1 LDETDPK
8 DAVPDE
14 TVPNETVPDETVKGS
29 PERRE
34 QIIGAAFALLIEKGY
49 HRTST
54 LAIAQRAHTSKE
66 TIYNWFGSKEGLFR
80 ELVGSRAARMNADLQ
95 EGMRGGGL
103 PVEAVLTRLGVNLL
117 GLLLSEHAIAVNRAA
132 IAEAHA
138 HPELGR
144 ILYERGR
151 GETSRLVGE
160 YMGRKAADGTLAI
173 DDIARAMDVFYGML
187 VGGLQWRRLLNLM
200 PAPTPEFLEQR
211 ARETTDLFLRLYAAP
226 PR

>member
-1 LDETDPK
+1 MDGTDPK
-8 DAVPDE
+8 D
-14 TVPNETVPDETVKGS
+14 TVKGS

-34 QIIGAAFALLIEKGY
+34 EIIGAAFALLIEKGY
-49 HRTST
+49 HRAST
-54 LAIAQRAHTSKE
+54 LAIAQRARTSKE
-66 TIYNWFGSKEGLFR
+66 TIYSWFGSKEGLFR
-80 ELVGSRAARMNADLQ
+80 ELVGSRAARMNADLL
-95 EGMRGGGL
+95 EGMRGGGQ

-117 GLLLSEHAIAVNRAA
+117 GLLLSDHAIAVNRAA

-138 HPELGR
+138 HPELAR

-173 DDIARAMDVFYGML
+173 DDVGRAMDAFYGLL
-187 VGGLQWRRLLNLM
+187 VGGLQWRRLLNLEA
-200 PAPTPEFLEQR
+200 PPTPEFLDQR
-211 ARETTDLFLRLYAAP
+211 ARETTALFLRLYAAP